1 MGFDRAAAPGT
12 RVETV
17 LEWLAGD
24 FAARDRAPRPTQA

>member
-17 LEWLAGD
+17 LEWLASDLAQRRSG
-24 FAARDRAPRPTQA
+24 